1 MTSSDRVTEIRA
13 KVNQALHR
21 RQYHLE
27 TLTDCRKRLTAA
39 SELAN
44 DWDNVLAIS
53 RKAAGLVQ
61 DSLAT
66 KVSGI
71 VTKALR
77 TVFESDIEFVAEF
90 VERRNVSE
98 CDLYVRENGEVYDI
112 LKGRGGG
119 LADVCSLCLQIA
131 FIIMSGK
138 RRILFAD
145 EIARHID
152 SAAQDRFAAVLSDLC
167 RELQFT
173 IVTVTHAQPLV
184 EVADRVFTVTQKK
197 GVSYVGTN

>member
-1 MTSSDRVTEIRA
+1 MTSSDRVAEIRA
-13 KVNQALHR
+13 KVNSALHR

-27 TLTDCRKRLTAA
+27 TLTDCRKRLTVA

-44 DWDNVLAIS
+44 DWGNVLAIS

>member
-13 KVNQALHR
+13 KVNSALHR
-21 RQYHLE
+21 RHYHLE
-27 TLTDCRKRLTAA
+27 TLTDCRKRLTVA

-98 CDLYVRENGEVYDI
+98 
-112 LKGRGGG
+112 
-119 LADVCSLCLQIA
+119 
-131 FIIMSGK
+131 
-138 RRILFAD
+138 
-145 EIARHID
+145 
-152 SAAQDRFAAVLSDLC
+152 
-167 RELQFT
+167 
-173 IVTVTHAQPLV
+173 
-184 EVADRVFTVTQKK
+184 
-197 GVSYVGTN
+197 

>member
-1 MTSSDRVTEIRA
+1 MTSSDRVAEIRA
-13 KVNQALHR
+13 KVNSALHR

-27 TLTDCRKRLTAA
+27 TLTAARERLTAA
-39 SELAN
+39 VEIAN